1 MKKILI
7 AFCLLIGSAA
17 QAQQKPN
24 VTTDKD
30 GNFRSI
36 AKRDTAIQTDRFFI
50 DSKGQLCPVWKSGNG
65 KLFAIRISRKTGNP
79 YKFYLKPNTDLHDW
93 EGN

>member
-1 MKKILI
+1 MKKIII
-7 AFCLLIGSAA
+7 ALCLLMGVSAH
-17 QAQQKPN
+17 AQQKPN
-24 VTTDKD
+24 VTIDKQ
-30 GNFRSI
+30 GNFVQM
-36 AKRDTAIQTDRFFI
+36 KRDTAIQTDRFFI

>member
-1 MKKILI
+1 MKKLII
-7 AFCLLIGSAA
+7 AFCLLAGLSA

-24 VTTDKD
+24 VQTDKN

>member
-1 MKKILI
+1 MKKLII
-7 AFCLLIGSAA
+7 AFCLLVGSAA
-17 QAQQKPN
+17 QAQQKAN
-24 VTTDKD
+24 VTTDKN

>member
-1 MKKILI
+1 ML
-7 AFCLLIGSAA
+7 AGLSA

-24 VTTDKD
+24 VTTDRN
-30 GNFRSI
+30 GNFVQM
-36 AKRDTAIQTDRFFI
+36 KRDTAIQTDRFFI
-50 DSKGQLCPVWKSGNG
+50 DSKGQLCPVWRSGNG

>member
-1 MKKILI
+1 M
-7 AFCLLIGSAA
+7 LIGLSA
-17 QAQQKPN
+17 QAQQKAN
-24 VTTDKD
+24 VVIDAK
-30 GNFRSI
+30 GNFRAI

>member
-1 MKKILI
+1 MKKLI
-7 AFCLLIGSAA
+7 IALCLLMGVSAH
-17 QAQQKPN
+17 AQQKPN
-24 VTTDKD
+24 VTIDKQ
-30 GNFRSI
+30 GNFVQM
-36 AKRDTAIQTDRFFI
+36 KRDTAIQTDRFFI

-79 YKFYLKPNTDLHDW
+79 YKFYLKPGTDLNDW

>member
-1 MKKILI
+1 MKKIII

-24 VTTDKD
+24 VRTDKN
-30 GNFRSI
+30 GNYV
-36 AKRDTAIQTDRFFI
+36 AMKRDTAIQTDRFFI

>member
-7 AFCLLIGSAA
+7 ALCLLIGLAA

-24 VTTDKD
+24 VTTDKN
-30 GNFRSI
+30 GNYV
-36 AKRDTAIQTDRFFI
+36 AMKRDTAIQTDRFFI

>member
-1 MKKILI
+1 MKTIFLTL
-7 AFCLLIGSAA
+7 ALLMGVSA
-17 QAQQKPN
+17 QAQQKAN
-24 VTTDKD
+24 VVIDAK
-30 GNFRSI
+30 GNFRAI

>member
-1 MKKILI
+1 MKKLII
-7 AFCLLIGSAA
+7 AFCLLVGSTA

-24 VTTDKD
+24 VQTDRN

>member
-1 MKKILI
+1 MKKILF
-7 AFCLLIGSAA
+7 ACLFLIGTASM
-17 QAQQKPN
+17 AQQKPN